1 MNDVELAYQNSEIN
15 DYFFNQLNRNLNLM
29 PEDLHSTLLEE
40 AKAMSSV
47 GVDNVEDQ
55 KTFLFI
61 SMHVPDILNI
71 NRKPSAEEV
80 AKVSAIVYYNRNKK
94 GRTIDTLMN
103 LFDAINKAADELS
116 LKKLAYPQGYNGTK
130 QNAPY
135 DVGRWI
141 QATRDIYSRANQTGD
156 FGESLAEITKNWNKM
171 EKLDYQAWLRF
182 HQEGAQHKYK
192 TAQYYDN
199 NDAGYILP
207 NPLDY
212 DSLKAKVPHP
222 LNAVPVEKPKKS
234 QPDINDART
243 RIEQQRSRIIGRLN
257 AAEKLLSS
265 MDGQFFAGDDQ
276 EYMLKLLQDLK
287 RKVQTSNKLS
297 VKSTL
302 FEDFIYKTA
311 NMLKEEGKVKA
322 GRFFYK
328 VAQAAPEEL
337 LPMPGEDSGGGE
349 MEAAPMP
356 MPEEGGNGEKEQTL
370 AAIKE
375 FFGRLESG
383 VSNFDYDDDEVKLSA
398 ASDSHAQIIVEAQE
412 AVPMPQPEPVS
423 QPMPQAAPLEVAE
436 ESESPLEVN
445 EDEVREGEG
454 PQVDDAIDVALQNIT
469 VKDVIDNLEMLAS
482 FYKKREMSR
491 QLSFVDIMMDRLG
504 IGSFFPE
511 MGEAMSKGLEANQ
524 YIGTRIEDILSRLR
538 GVIDHPGAEKMMNE
552 DPRPAPA
559 ETAQLRGALEQEKQ
573 REEARKQR
581 RREKEEIKETQPTA
595 GEQLAAPP
603 PQQAPPAQ
611 QQPQAQPLR

>member
-1 MNDVELAYQNSEIN
+1 MNESVQQAYKDGELN
-15 DYFFNQLNRNLNLM
+15 DYFFNQLNRNLSLM
-29 PEDLHSTLLEE
+29 PEYLHSTLLEE
-40 AKAMSSV
+40 AKAMSAV

-55 KTFLFI
+55 KIFLFI
-61 SMHVPDILNI
+61 SMHVPDVLGI

-80 AKVSAIVYYNRNKK
+80 AKVSAIVYHNRNIE

-103 LFDAINKAADELS
+103 LFKAINQAADELL
-116 LKKLAYPQGYNGTK
+116 LKKLAYPQGYNGK
-130 QNAPY
+130 RFDAPY
-135 DVGRWI
+135 DISRWI

-156 FGESLAEITKNWNKM
+156 FAGSFAEITDNWNKM

-192 TAQYYDN
+192 TAQYYDS
-199 NDAGYILP
+199 NDVGYILP

-222 LNAVPVEKPKKS
+222 LNAQPQEPKPKKP

-243 RIEQQRSRIIGRLN
+243 RIEQQRSKIIGRLN

-265 MDGQFFAGDDQ
+265 LDGQFFAGDDQ

-311 NMLKEEGKVKA
+311 NMLKAEGKVKA

-337 LPMPGEDSGGGE
+337 LPLPPEGSEEPVGGAEPMMAE
-349 MEAAPMP
+349 M
-356 MPEEGGNGEKEQTL
+356 GDGSKEQTL

-375 FFGRLESG
+375 FFKRLETG
-383 VSNFDYDDDEVKLSA
+383 VSNFDYDEGDVKLTA
-398 ASDSHAQIIVEAQE
+398 AADPYQIIVEAQE
-412 AVPMPQPEPVS
+412 AAMPAQPPVPEPQLQPE
-423 QPMPQAAPLEVAE
+423 AAAQEAGLEV
-436 ESESPLEVN
+436 S
-445 EDEVREGEG
+445 EDEIKESAGT
-454 PQVDDAIDVALQNIT
+454 QVDDVIDSALQNIT
-469 VKDVIDNLEMLAS
+469 IKDVIDNLEMLAS

-524 YIGTRIEDILSRLR
+524 YIGTRIETVLSRLR
-538 GVIDHPGAEKMMNE
+538 GVIGHPGADKMME
-552 DPRPAPA
+552 EQPAPA
-559 ETAQLRGALEQEKQ
+559 ETAQLRRALEQEKQ
-573 REEARKQR
+573 REEERKQR
-581 RREKEEIKETQPTA
+581 RREKEEAKERQPTA
-595 GEQLAAPP
+595 GEQLAA
-603 PQQAPPAQ
+603 QAPAQPQAPQPVPAP
-611 QQPQAQPLR
+611 PQAQPLR